1 MLARNLLAALL
12 VSLDSA
18 KFVLLALLCLLARF
32 RQVCFACFA
41 LLARSIPPSFYLLY
55 GSFKLQKLSDPYP
68 KEEVQTETQKRKPCN
83 AKEQRSGSLHRLQN
97 RHKHALSLS
106 LSLSLGEDGGDVLVK
121 TAA

>member
-18 KFVLLALLCLLARF
+18 KFVLLALLCLY
-32 RQVCFACFA
+32 
-41 LLARSIPPSFYLLY
+41 RSIPPSFYLLY

-106 LSLSLGEDGGDVLVK
+106 LSLSGKMAVMSWLKQQLR
-121 TAA
+121 

>member
-1 MLARNLLAALL
+1 MFCLLETCL
-12 VSLDSA
+12 
-18 KFVLLALLCLLARF
+18 LLCLYRSIPPSLFCLLCFACIARF

-106 LSLSLGEDGGDVLVK
+106 LSLSLSRGRWR
-121 TAA
+121 